1 MHMSTRTHDIF
12 ASVVVFLVAL
22 PLCMGISIASGVPP
36 ALGLITG
43 IIGGLVVGMLSGA
56 PLQVSGP
63 AAGLTVLI
71 FELVNKHGIQALG
84 PVVLV
89 AGVLQILAGRLKIG
103 QWFRAMSP
111 AVIYG
116 MLAGIG
122 ILIFASQFHV
132 MLDDQPGSSGLR
144 NLISIPSAIFHG
156 IFPIDG
162 SSHELA
168 ALIGILTILSLIAW
182 DKLKRGPARLIPGAL
197 VGVMLGS
204 AVATLFRLPVKYVKV
219 PENLLDAVTL
229 PSPVTLGLLADP
241 SLITSA
247 VALAFIA
254 SAETL
259 LSAGAVDRMQSKYK
273 TDYDRELFAQG
284 IGNSICGVLGALPM
298 TGVIVRSSANVQAG
312 AQTRL
317 SAILHAV
324 WLLALVGLLPAL
336 LRMIPTAALGA
347 ILVYTGFK
355 LVDLKVIKVLRQYG
369 RFPVVIYASTV
380 IMIVATDLLTGVIT
394 GILLSIVKLIYTVTY
409 LDIRNRTHGQCFTI
423 ELVGTASFVK
433 LPKIASALEAL
444 PRDCEVHIDIHQLV
458 YIDHT
463 CLDMMTSWR
472 EQHEKNGGRVI
483 VEWDGLHQRVD
494 RFAHAHPPAREPE
507 LQASVAGPK

>member
-1 MHMSTRTHDIF
+1 MQMSPRAHDF
-12 ASVVVFLVAL
+12 LASVVVFLVAL

-43 IIGGLVVGMLSGA
+43 IVGGLIVGSLSGA

-71 FELVNKHGIQALG
+71 FELVNKHGIEALG
-84 PVVLV
+84 PVVLA
-89 AGVLQILAGRLKIG
+89 AGVLQFLAGRLKMG

-132 MLDDQPGSSGLR
+132 MLDDQPGGSGIR
-144 NLISIPSAIFHG
+144 NLLSIPSAIVHG

-168 ALIGILTILSLIAW
+168 ALIGILTIVSLIAW
-182 DKLKRGPARLIPGAL
+182 EKLKRGHAKLIPGAL
-197 VGVMLGS
+197 VGVFLGS
-204 AVATLFRLPVKYVKV
+204 AVATVFQLPVKYVRV

-229 PSPVTLGLLADP
+229 PSVVSLGALADP
-241 SLITSA
+241 ALIISV

-259 LSAGAVDRMQSKYK
+259 LSAGAVDRMQTMYK
-273 TDYDRELFAQG
+273 TDYDRELSAQG
-284 IGNSICGVLGALPM
+284 IGNAICGILGALPM

-312 AQTRL
+312 ARTRL
-317 SAILHAV
+317 SAMLHAV
-324 WLLALVGLLPAL
+324 WLLAFVGLLPAL

-347 ILVYTGFK
+347 ILVYTGYK
-355 LVDLKVIKVLRQYG
+355 LVDLKVIGVLKKYG
-369 RFPVVIYASTV
+369 KFPVVIYAATM

-409 LDIRNRTHGQCFTI
+409 LDIRKEQIGNCVHI
-423 ELVGTASFVK
+423 HLIGTACFVK
-433 LPKIASALEAL
+433 LPKIASALETV
-444 PRDCEVHIDIHQLV
+444 PRDAEVHVDIHSLI
-458 YIDHT
+458 YIDHS

-472 EQHEKNGGRVI
+472 EQHEKNGGRVM
-483 VEWDGLHQRVD
+483 VEWEGLHERFD
-494 RFAHAHPPAREPE
+494 RLAYARKQPRETSMA
-507 LQASVAGPK
+507 ASRD